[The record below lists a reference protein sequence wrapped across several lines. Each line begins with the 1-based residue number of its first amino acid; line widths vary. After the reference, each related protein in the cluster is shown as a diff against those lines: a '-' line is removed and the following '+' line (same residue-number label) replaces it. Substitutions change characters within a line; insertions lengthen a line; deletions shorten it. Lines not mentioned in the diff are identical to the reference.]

1 MFTSYTPQQ
10 LDAVLRHHN
19 GHMENTVETIL
30 GHQGTPEELTERL
43 KRGLIS
49 GDGVGGGAGG
59 TNIDADEE
67 LARQLAREDQ
77 QQHQQ
82 RQQQVRSHGE
92 NLPPGQRRLMSS
104 NVAPPR
110 NTATAAVQSSAARE
124 KAGRGTA
131 TTLPVDFL
139 RVPGRKYPQQQQQQ
153 QHNVGHA
160 GGITDEQLARMLQD
174 ELFQEELRS
183 VSQVGRGLSFSL
195 PSNGGALCLSLSYSS
210 VHVL

>member
-1 MFTSYTPQQ
+1 MTITYEEALSTLQSMFTSYTPQQ

-49 GDGVGGGAGG
+49 GDRARGAGG

-77 QQHQQ
+77 QQQQQ
-82 RQQQVRSHGE
+82 RQQQFRSHGE

-104 NVAPPR
+104 NVVAPR

-124 KAGRGTA
+124 KTGRGTA

-139 RVPGRKYPQQQQQQ
+139 RIPGRKYPQQQQQQQ

-160 GGITDEQLARMLQD
+160 GGMTDEQLARMLQD

-183 VSQVGRGLSFSL
+183 VF
-195 PSNGGALCLSLSYSS
+195 
-210 VHVL
+210 